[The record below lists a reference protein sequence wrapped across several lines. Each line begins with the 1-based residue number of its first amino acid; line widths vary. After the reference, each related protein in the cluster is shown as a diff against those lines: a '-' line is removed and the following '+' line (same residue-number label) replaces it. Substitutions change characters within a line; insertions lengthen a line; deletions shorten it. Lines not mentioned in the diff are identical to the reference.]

1 MAEPILTFA
10 FSHDAVGD
18 SPWGYNGYGGE
29 DPNKNGWKV
38 ISPATD
44 LVVFTGGGILGLL
57 PTPTTFSGA
66 RDATIR
72 PSTASY
78 VIPQTYVEKDQ
89 MYIAQYCGHNA
100 YRYAMAVYIKDH
112 MTSDLYLEAW
122 DDHSFSTTNL
132 EILAGTPNSNNQ
144 SFVNAIRTT
153 LSEPPWDNSG
163 SPPRGWDGSDT
174 GAAYL
179 RGVENRIG
187 LSNLVT
193 ITDDT
198 VYYNMYIR
206 LETDCSTFHALPVLG
221 FRYLYT

>member
-1 MAEPILTFA
+1 MAEPVLTFA
-10 FSHDAVGD
+10 CSHIAVGD
-18 SPWGYNGYGGE
+18 VPWGYTGIGNN
-29 DPNKNGWKV
+29 PNINGWMG
-38 ISPATD
+38 ITPATD
-44 LVVFTGGGILGLL
+44 LVVFTGGGILGELD
-57 PTPTTFSGA
+57 TPTTFSGA

-89 MYIAQYCGHNA
+89 MYIAQYAGHNT
-100 YRYAMAVYIKDH
+100 YRYAMAVHIYDH

-132 EILAGTPNSNNQ
+132 EILAGTPNSDNQ

-153 LSEPPWDNSG
+153 EFEPPWDNSG
-163 SPPRGWDGSDT
+163 TPPRGWDGSDT

-179 RGVENRIG
+179 RGIEYRIG
-187 LSNLVT
+187 LGNKVT
-193 ITDDT
+193 LTNEI
-198 VYYNMYIR
+198 VYYNIYIR
-206 LETDCSTFHALPVLG
+206 LTTDCSTFHVTPVLG